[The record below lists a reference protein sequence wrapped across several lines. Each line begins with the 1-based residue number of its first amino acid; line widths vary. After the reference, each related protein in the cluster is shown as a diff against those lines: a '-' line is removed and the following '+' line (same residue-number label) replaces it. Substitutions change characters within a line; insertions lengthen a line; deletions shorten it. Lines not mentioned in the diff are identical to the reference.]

1 MVQLLQLDMIT
12 GKTVALTLQ
21 TFVCRV
27 MSPLFNTQI
36 CHKFPAKKQL
46 SSDFSAAVNIHS
58 DFRPQE
64 EEICH
69 YFHIFPFYLLCS
81 RGTRCHDLSFLIFNL
96 KLALSLSSFTLMKR
110 FFSSSLLSAIR
121 MLSSAF
127 LRLLIFL
134 LPILIPALGL
144 PGGSLG

>member
-1 MVQLLQLDMIT
+1 M
-12 GKTVALTLQ
+12 
-21 TFVCRV
+21 
-27 MSPLFNTQI
+27 
-36 CHKFPAKKQL
+36 
-46 SSDFSAAVNIHS
+46 
-58 DFRPQE
+58 
-64 EEICH
+64 
-69 YFHIFPFYLLCS
+69 
-81 RGTRCHDLSFLIFNL
+81 HDLSFLIFNL